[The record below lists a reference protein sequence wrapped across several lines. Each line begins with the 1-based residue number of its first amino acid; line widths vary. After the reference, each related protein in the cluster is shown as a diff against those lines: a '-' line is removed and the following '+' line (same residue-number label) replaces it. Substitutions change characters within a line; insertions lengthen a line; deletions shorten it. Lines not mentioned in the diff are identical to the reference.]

1 MIGQL
6 LNRRY
11 EILRILG
18 AGGFGKTYV
27 AQDTH
32 IPGNPICVVKQ
43 LKLTSSAPNLLE
55 TDRHLLHREA
65 ETLAKLGNHDQIPRL
80 LAYFEENQEF
90 YLVQE
95 FIEGHPLNAELL
107 PNHYWTGNQVLELL
121 QEVLSLLEFV
131 HSHGLIHRDIKPS
144 NLIRRQE
151 DGRLVLIDFGSVKQ
165 AWTQVVTAQG
175 QTNTTFAIGIPA
187 TIAIGT
193 PGYMPTE
200 QGRGRPRPNSDIY
213 ALGMIGIQALTGL
226 HPTQFLEDSDTG
238 EIIWQHQTHIS
249 AGLASVLT
257 KMVRYHFK
265 DRYQSATEALQ
276 AVQQLSPSH
285 KPTVPATVTSSA
297 TTSMHELPLEKTGKY
312 IRTEYTAATD
322 TPKPQGTTKQVAKPP
337 SRRSV
342 STTNQ
347 LTLIIGLGIA
357 TSTGVGVLYAYL
369 QWQSYQGMQPAL
381 EEIKKLKTAGKYQQC
396 VSKAKNV
403 PQNSPISGEAQ
414 ALLNQCL
421 LVKSKGISLSHTG
434 LGTKTYPVTT
444 HRLPTR
450 LGTKTYPVTTHR
462 LPTRLGTKTYP
473 VTTEPPL
480 GKFSCWLCIFP
491 DSTGNSIPIYPS
503 PTTPV
508 KQIRNSRI
516 RAFEFDPIPKGREP
530 LYRR

>member
-43 LKLTSSAPNLLE
+43 LKPTTSAPNLLE
-55 TDRHLLHREA
+55 TARHLLNREA

-95 FIEGHPLNAELL
+95 FIEGHPLSEELL
-107 PNHYWTGNQVLELL
+107 PDRCWTGNQVVSLL
-121 QEVLSLLEFV
+121 QEVLGLLEFV

-151 DGRLVLIDFGSVKQ
+151 DGRLVLIDFGSVKL

-238 EIIWQHQTHIS
+238 EIVWQHQTHVS

-276 AVQQLSPSH
+276 AVQKLSPSH
-285 KPTVPATVTSSA
+285 KPTVPATVNSSA
-297 TTSMHELPLEKTGKY
+297 TTSIHELPLEKTGKY
-312 IRTEYTAATD
+312 IRTEYTTATD
-322 TPKPQGTTKQVAKPP
+322 TPKPQGSTKQVAKPP

-342 STTNQ
+342 STTNR
-347 LTLIIGLGIA
+347 LTLIIRLGVAMFI
-357 TSTGVGVLYAYL
+357 GVGVFYTYS
-369 QWQSYQGMQPAL
+369 QWQSYQGMQAAL
-381 EEIKKLKTAGKYQQC
+381 AEIKQLKTAGKYQQC

-403 PQNSPISGEAQ
+403 PQNSPILGEAQ
-414 ALLNQCL
+414 ALREQCL

-434 LGTKTYPVTT
+434 IGTKTHAVTT

-450 LGTKTYPVTTHR
+450 IGTKTH
-462 LPTRLGTKTYP
+462 L
-473 VTTEPPL
+473 VTTEPPF

-491 DSTGNSIPIYPS
+491 DSTGNSTTNYPS

-508 KQIRNSRI
+508 TPTTPVANWPLLRRHSIR
-516 RAFEFDPIPKGREP
+516 
-530 LYRR
+530 

>member
-151 DGRLVLIDFGSVKQ
+151 DNRLVLIDFGSVKQ
-165 AWTQVVTAQG
+165 AWTQVITAQG
-175 QTNTTFAIGIPA
+175 QTSTTFAIGILA

-213 ALGMIGIQALTGL
+213 AVGMIGIQALTGL
-226 HPTQFLEDSDTG
+226 HPTQFLEDPDTG
-238 EIIWQHQTHIS
+238 ELIWQHQTHVS
-249 AGLASVLT
+249 AGLASVLS

-276 AVQQLSPSH
+276 AVHQLINPAH
-285 KPTVPATVTSSA
+285 IPTVQATAVSSA
-297 TTSMHELPLEKTGKY
+297 TTLVDELSLDKKSEST
-312 IRTEYTAATD
+312 RTEYD
-322 TPKPQGTTKQVAKPP
+322 TPRAQVTTQVVKPP
-337 SRRSV
+337 SRPFV
-342 STTNQ
+342 STNK
-347 LTLIIGLGIA
+347 LPLIIKLGIA
-357 TSTGVGVLYAYL
+357 TFFSVGVVYAYL
-369 QWQSYQGMQPAL
+369 QLQSYQGVQAAL
-381 EEIKKLKTAGKYQQC
+381 AEIKKLKTAGKYQQC
-396 VSKAKNV
+396 VSRAKNV
-403 PQNSPISGEAQ
+403 PHNSPISSEAQ
-414 ALLNQCL
+414 TLLNQCL
-421 LVKSKGISLSHTG
+421 LIKSKGHSSSHTR
-434 LGTKTYPVTT
+434 LSTKPHLVTN
-444 HRLPTR
+444 RLPAR
-450 LGTKTYPVTTHR
+450 LSTKSHPPTTD
-462 LPTRLGTKTYP
+462 
-473 VTTEPPL
+473 PPYD
-480 GKFSCWLCIFP
+480 KFSCWLCIFP
-491 DSTGNSIPIYPS
+491 DSTASPSKTYPLPTTLVTPTTQLTPQLLPTAS
-503 PTTPV
+503 ATPTTPV
-508 KQIRNSRI
+508 VNRPLLNPNKQRN
-516 RAFEFDPIPKGREP
+516 
-530 LYRR
+530 